1 MTEKLYY
8 DDPFLFEFNATV
20 TEVTENGVVL
30 DRTAFFPE
38 GGGQAGDRGTI
49 NGIEVSDTKTVDGKI
64 VHFITSP
71 LPLGAEVFCEV
82 NAKERFRKMQHHTGE
97 HIVSGLAWREYG
109 LTNVGFHLGDEDM
122 TLDFDKAPTEEE
134 LLRIERMANEAVAK
148 DIAVE
153 TDFPSPEEL
162 ADIEFR
168 SKKELTDAIRI
179 VTIPGYDVCA
189 CCAPHVRS
197 TGQIGQ
203 IKLLDRVRWKGGVR
217 IHAKCGFAALDD
229 YNDKYANVK
238 KISASLSAKQSE
250 AAKAVER
257 LAEELREVKAKNA
270 ELSKQIATLRAQS
283 AEPTDGN
290 LLFFIDGADADI
302 LRLTVNESMEKCSGV
317 CAAFSGGDGTGYK
330 FVAASKNGGM
340 REFSKKM
347 NEALSGRGGGKDDM
361 IQGSVGCSRKEIED
375 FFAQ

>member
-8 DDPFLFEFNATV
+8 EDPFLFEFDATV
-20 TEVTENGVVL
+20 TEIVDGGVVL

-38 GGGQAGDRGTI
+38 GGGQTGDRGTI
-49 NGIEVSDTKTVDGKI
+49 DSVTVSNTKLVNGKI
-64 VHFITSP
+64 VHFTSSP
-71 LPLGAEVFCEV
+71 LPLGAEVVCRLD
-82 NAKERFRKMQHHTGE
+82 AKERFRKMQHHTGE

-122 TLDFDKAPTEEE
+122 TLDFDREPTEEQLERLE
-134 LLRIERMANEAVAK
+134 LMANGAIAK

-162 ADIEFR
+162 EEMEFR

-179 VTIPGYDVCA
+179 VTIEGYDTCA

-203 IKLLDRVRWKGGVR
+203 IKLLDRIRWKGGVR

-229 YNDKYANVK
+229 YNDKYSNIK
-238 KISASLSAKQSE
+238 KISTSLSAKQSE

-257 LAEELREVKAKNA
+257 LSEELNEVKAKNA
-270 ELSKQIATLRAQS
+270 ELKKQLATLRAQN
-283 AEPTDGN
+283 AAPTDGN
-290 LLFFIDGADADI
+290 LLFFIDGADADT
-302 LRLTVNESMEKCSGV
+302 LRLTVNTALEKCGGV
-317 CAAFSGGDGTGYK
+317 CAAFTGDDGEGYR

-340 REFSKKM
+340 KDLSKKM
-347 NEALSGRGGGKDDM
+347 NEALSGRGGGKDEM
-361 IQGSVGCSRKEIED
+361 IQGSVGCSRKQIEE
-375 FFAQ
+375 FFGD

>member
-1 MTEKLYY
+1 
-8 DDPFLFEFNATV
+8 
-20 TEVTENGVVL
+20 
-30 DRTAFFPE
+30 
-38 GGGQAGDRGTI
+38 
-49 NGIEVSDTKTVDGKI
+49 
-64 VHFITSP
+64 
-71 LPLGAEVFCEV
+71 
-82 NAKERFRKMQHHTGE
+82 MQHHTGE

-122 TLDFDKAPTEEE
+122 TLDFDKEPTEEE

-302 LRLTVNESMEKCSGV
+302 LRLTVNEAMEKCSGL